1 MKVLHVITGL
11 NTGGAEL
18 MLARLLEHTDRSQF
32 GSSVVSLTD
41 IGPTGRAI
49 AERGISVTALGMARG
64 VPDPRALWSLTRI
77 LRRERPDVVQTWLYH
92 ADLLGGVAAKLA
104 GGIPVAWG
112 VHLGN
117 LAPELNKPSTL
128 LTAKGCARISRWA
141 PRAIVCCAA
150 AARDSHVA
158 FGYRP
163 ERMVVIP
170 NGFDL
175 DRFQP
180 DLVARSEFRRELGV
194 DDVVPLVGLV
204 ARFDPQKDHET
215 FVRAAGIVAKS
226 RPETRFVMCGSD
238 ITPDNRQLVAW
249 IDAAG
254 IRDRCFLL
262 GRRDD
267 MARVQAAL
275 DICCS
280 SSRGEA
286 FPLAVGESMA
296 TGVPCVVTDVG
307 DSAVLVGETGRVVPP
322 GDAAALAAAVVD
334 MIEMGAEGRAA
345 SGRGARRRISE
356 RFSLARSVAGYG
368 ALYERLAAGEAGEPV
383 LEGAR

>member
-18 MLARLLEHTDRSQF
+18 MLARLLERTNQSRF
-32 GSSVVSLTD
+32 LSSVISLTD
-41 IGPTGRAI
+41 IGPTGLAI
-49 AERGISVTALGMARG
+49 TELGVPVTALGMARG
-64 VPDPRALWSLTRI
+64 APDPRALWALTRAM
-77 LRRERPDVVQTWLYH
+77 RRERPDVVQTWLYH
-92 ADLLGGVAAKLA
+92 ADLMGGVAAKLA

-117 LAPELNKPSTL
+117 LAPELNKRRTL
-128 LTAKGCARISRWA
+128 ATAKGCARISGWA
-141 PRAIVCCAA
+141 PRAIVCCAE

-163 ERMVVIP
+163 DRMVVIP

-180 DLVARSEFRRELGV
+180 DLAARSELRRELGV
-194 DDVVPLVGLV
+194 GEEVSLVGLV

-215 FVRAAGIVAKS
+215 FVRAAGIVARS
-226 RPETRFVMCGSD
+226 RPETRFVLSGGD
-238 ITPDNRQLVAW
+238 ITLGNQRLAAW

-254 IRDRCFLL
+254 IRDRSFLL

-267 MARVQAAL
+267 MPRIQAAL
-275 DICCS
+275 DISCS

-286 FPLAVGESMA
+286 FPLAVGEAMA

-322 GDAAALAAAVVD
+322 GDATALAAALLE
-334 MIEMGAEGRAA
+334 MIGIGAEGRAA
-345 SGRGARRRISE
+345 LGRAARRRVSE
-356 RFSLARSVAGYG
+356 RFSLARSVERYE
-368 ALYERLAAGEAGEPV
+368 ALYERLAAGATGEPV
-383 LEGAR
+383 LEVAR